1 MSTTKREPR
10 TSEGGEA
17 QAQRASN
24 LHRPRRLRRSPGV
37 RALIRETRLTT
48 DDLIL
53 PIFVTHEPR
62 AAHEIPSMPG
72 IFQFSADRAA
82 DHAEAGAA
90 LGLRAVLLFG
100 IPESKDATG
109 SGAYHPAGVVQRA
122 IQKIR
127 ERVPDLVII
136 ADACLCEYTEHGH
149 CGVLDSRL
157 EVDNDNTLDVL
168 RRVAVSQA
176 DAGADF
182 IAPSGMIDGMVTAIR
197 GALDA
202 AGYSDVGILSY
213 STKYASAFYGPFR
226 DAAQGAP
233 AFGDRRSHQMDPAN
247 AREALR
253 ENRLDVEEGA
263 DLLMIKPAL
272 AYLDIVRQTRD
283 QFPDVPL
290 VVYNVSGEYAMAKAA
305 AAAGWLDERSIVL
318 ELLTGMKRAGA
329 DLIITYHAMDVARW
343 LTRT

>member
-1 MSTTKREPR
+1 
-10 TSEGGEA
+10 
-17 QAQRASN
+17 
-24 LHRPRRLRRSPGV
+24 V

-53 PIFVTHEPR
+53 PIFVTHEQK
-62 AAHEIPSMPG
+62 AAREIPSMPG
-72 IFQFSADRAA
+72 IFQFPVDLAA
-82 DHAEAGAA
+82 DHAEAAA
-90 LGLRAVLLFG
+90 AQGLRAVLLFG
-100 IPESKDATG
+100 IPETKDATG
-109 SGAYHPAGVVQRA
+109 SGAWDPDGVVQAA
-122 IQKIR
+122 IRKIR

-149 CGVLDSRL
+149 CGILDSRL
-157 EVDNDNTLDVL
+157 EVDNDSTLDVL
-168 RRVAVSQA
+168 RQVAVSQA

-202 AGYSDVGILSY
+202 AGHSDVGILSY

-283 QFPDVPL
+283 QFPDMPL

-305 AAAGWLDERSIVL
+305 AAAGWLDERSVVL

-329 DLIITYHAMDVARW
+329 DLIITYHAMDVAQW